1 VKGLLGVRGPYADVG
16 CLGDDKGVLVADV
29 GGVLGRRN
37 EEVVVRGVLYAHV
50 GHVGIGGI

>member
-1 VKGLLGVRGPYADVG
+1 MKGLLGVRGPDADVG
-16 CLGDDKGVLVADV
+16 GRRNDKGVLVADG
-29 GGVLGRRN
+29 GGVLGCRD

>member
-1 VKGLLGVRGPYADVG
+1 MKGLLGVRGPYADVG